1 MKLSFRYLLIII
13 LWTSCSPKQE
23 QTTPEIKDITES
35 VYASGIVKS
44 AHQYKVFTTV
54 NGLIQ
59 QIFVTEGDSVKK
71 GTPLLK
77 IVSETAALNTENARL
92 AERFAKE
99 NVNGEK
105 LNELSIQIEL
115 AKSKMKNDAQLL
127 ERQRKL
133 WAQGIGSLNE
143 LEQRE
148 LAAKNS
154 ATAYSSAQL
163 QYQDLQRQLDFTAR
177 QSRKNLEIST
187 TIANDYIIKSDINGK
202 VYDIMKE
209 QGELV
214 TPQNPIAVIGDAR
227 DFYLELQVDEYDIV
241 KLKLSQPVFFSM
253 DSYKGEVFEGKISKI
268 NPIMNE
274 SSRTFTVEATFV
286 TSPPV
291 LYPNLTTEANI
302 IIQSR
307 EKALTI
313 PRSYLTDSS
322 YVILPG
328 KQRRKVVTGVKD
340 YQQVEIL
347 SGLSAEDI
355 IVKPMP

>member
-1 MKLSFRYLLIII
+1 MKLAFGYLLLTI
-13 LWTSCSPKQE
+13 LWISCTQKQE
-23 QTTPEIKDITES
+23 QTTPVVENITES

-44 AHQYKVFTTV
+44 ANQYKVFATV

-92 AERFAKE
+92 AERFAAE

-105 LNELSIQIEL
+105 LNELRIQIEL

-127 ERQRKL
+127 ERQKNL

-148 LAAKNS
+148 LSAKNS
-154 ATAYSSAQL
+154 ATAYNAAQL
-163 QYQDLQRQLDFTAR
+163 QYQDLQRQLDFNAL

-202 VYDIMKE
+202 VYDILKE

-214 TPQNPIAVIGDAR
+214 TPQNPIAVLGDANN
-227 DFYLELQVDEYDIV
+227 FYLELQVDEYDIV
-241 KLKLSQPVFFSM
+241 KLKLGQVVLFSM
-253 DSYKGEVFEGKISKI
+253 DSYKGQVFEGKVSKI

-274 SSRTFTVEATFV
+274 SSRSFTVEASFITR
-286 TSPPV
+286 PPV

-313 PRSYLTDSS
+313 PRSYLADSS

-328 KQRRKVVTGVKD
+328 KERRKVVTGLKD
-340 YQQVEIL
+340 YKKVEIL
-347 SGLSAEDI
+347 SGLSAGDI
-355 IVKPMP
+355 IVKPVP